1 MSKSSLWANLW
12 CFVLGVIWLSGAE
25 GPLVGRW
32 RWRVVNQWMQMPK
45 AEPEFSSSCS
55 LEFYF
60 KRHNFD
66 TIKMSVWSSKC
77 QHFKKMVVFNFS
89 LTTLWHQKR
98 GEEKIQTPRN
108 MTLNTLEATGQILS
122 FFWNKLPKK
131 RPGRHHDKCN
141 SVRLLKGFWM
151 GSREDTK
158 CLYLKE
164 LSKTHFSYLMESDAA
179 LRLWNVGQRPDCSD
193 QPGCGRECGLASFV
207 RWLSTPDCAGIST

>member
-1 MSKSSLWANLW
+1 
-12 CFVLGVIWLSGAE
+12 
-25 GPLVGRW
+25 
-32 RWRVVNQWMQMPK
+32 
-45 AEPEFSSSCS
+45 
-55 LEFYF
+55 
-60 KRHNFD
+60 
-66 TIKMSVWSSKC
+66 MSVWSSKC

-89 LTTLWHQKR
+89 LTPLWHQKR

-122 FFWNKLPKK
+122 FFWNKLPKT

-151 GSREDTK
+151 GSREDMK

-179 LRLWNVGQRPDCSD
+179 LRLWNVGQRPACSD
-193 QPGCGRECGLASFV
+193 QLGCGRECGLASFV